1 MSKKKRNAL
10 QSKLSNQPAPVTAPG
25 PVVSDNPVKG
35 EKIFIWAMTLL
46 AAILILCNLGNTYL
60 WSDEAHTALLGR
72 TILSHGLPKGTDG
85 FNSYSVDPSGSNS
98 DMDQSG
104 TWIVTPWLP
113 YYLVAPLTLFPAQGA
128 EWILRLPFAMFG
140 IFTVPLVYSLAK
152 RLFGRQVA
160 VISTILL
167 VFYVPFLL
175 YSRQCRYYSLAMF
188 FSAWLLIAY
197 DKFLKNEKGWL
208 LHVFLSQLFLFHT
221 SYMIWAG
228 MGAGLAL
235 HFFLMVFDKKRLE
248 NAFFLAMYAGLC
260 HLPWIFKFAT
270 KASRD
275 VADAGKFAENF
286 KNFLIG
292 MNNHLLPAAFLLTAL
307 IIIWLSRKRMVR
319 LPERPV
325 ALFSFLIACNLTA
338 ACFSTGYFFRY
349 LVGVIPA
356 ALILQAF
363 FLGEIFKRQKIA
375 ALVMAAL
382 LIGTNVF
389 ALPVERGF
397 KITTWDVRNKAI
409 TRFPLA
415 DYLYEITHEYR
426 GPIRG
431 IVEYLRANA
440 RDGQKVAI
448 TYGDLPLKY
457 YFPKLRIVGGL
468 TGENLDKERAGE
480 ADWVIPRHYT
490 MQSVR
495 AVNEYLLSRALPG
508 AYQQIEID
516 YPDYTFEN
524 IPEPEMH
531 LSRTA
536 ADMPKVLILKKR

>member
-1 MSKKKRNAL
+1 MGKKRKNNF
-10 QSKLSNQPAPVTAPG
+10 QSKPPVQAPAAAIPSG
-25 PVVSDNPVKG
+25 PAAG
-35 EKIFIWAMTLL
+35 EKVFVLIATLI
-46 AAILILCNLGNTYL
+46 AAVLILCNLGNTYL

-72 TILSHGLPKGTDG
+72 TILSHGVPKGTDG
-85 FNSYSVDPSGSNS
+85 FNSYSVDPGGGNS
-98 DMDQSG
+98 DMDKSG
-104 TWIVTPWLP
+104 TWRLTPWLP
-113 YYLVAPLTLFPAQGA
+113 YYIVAPLTLLSAQGC
-128 EWILRLPFAMFG
+128 EWVLRLPFALFG
-140 IFTVPLVYSLAK
+140 IFSVPLVYFIARRFFSRETAA
-152 RLFGRQVA
+152 FSIA
-160 VISTILL
+160 LL
-167 VFYVPFLL
+167 VLCVPFLL
-175 YSRQCRYYSLAMF
+175 YARQCRYYSMAMF
-188 FSAWLLIAY
+188 FSAWLLWGY

-208 LHVFLSQLFLFHT
+208 PHVFFSQFFLFHT

-235 HFFLMVFDKKRLE
+235 HFLFMVFDKKRLE
-248 NAFFLAMYAGLC
+248 SAFFLAAYVLFV
-260 HLPWIFKFAT
+260 HLPWIFMFAT
-270 KASRD
+270 KAGRD
-275 VADAGKFAENF
+275 VAGAGKFAENF
-286 KNFLIG
+286 RNFLVG

-307 IIIWLSRKRMVR
+307 VFIWLLRKKIMG
-319 LPERPV
+319 LPGKP
-325 ALFSFLIACNLTA
+325 AGLFVLLIAANLAA

-349 LVGVIPA
+349 LVGIIPI

-363 FLGEIFKRQKIA
+363 LLSEIFKRQKIA
-375 ALVMAAL
+375 ALAMAAL

-389 ALPVERGF
+389 ALPVERAF
-397 KITTWDVRNKAI
+397 KLTTWDVRNKPVL
-409 TRFPLA
+409 RFPLA
-415 DYLYEITHEYR
+415 DYFYEITHEYR

-431 IVEYLRANA
+431 IVEYLRQNA

-495 AVNEYLLSRALPG
+495 PVNEYLLSHALLDR
-508 AYQQIEID
+508 YEQIELD

-531 LSRTA
+531 LFRTA